1 MKPTGPLARDV
12 ADEGVVLQVA
22 LADTPTATPNR
33 VVIYDWFTRVGTPPR
48 PGNDVE
54 VLVDG
59 EETWSRVFQDLEL
72 ASQSVLASTWLL
84 RADHELVRPE
94 ALALAPPS
102 ERAPLRFAEAI
113 ERLAEKGVQVRLLI
127 WGATYTPLINRWLRR
142 WFWGAPF
149 GIELLEQDHPRLI
162 GSVHQK
168 TFTIDSRVGYCG
180 GMNIKENDWDTSA
193 HTVYDPRR
201 NPHSTTPDFRNAVK
215 SKQKRTKYPPR
226 HDLTLRIEGPAVH
239 DLEVNFQQRWNQS
252 LRAHRASIFGRLT
265 DLIRNRLLRRPP
277 HTRLRE
283 PETSP
288 AELGD
293 RWIQIIRTTPGGEE
307 GILDAY
313 RRAIA
318 NARKYIYIENQYF
331 RSPII
336 GRAIVKA
343 LERNPRLRIA
353 VVAWP
358 INDGKKSW
366 DPSGYW
372 TAHTQNAIRR
382 VAPHFKL
389 TRVMVHDPHTADR
402 AERYVQIDVHA
413 KVMIIDDVWL
423 TIGSANIND
432 RGFKYEAE
440 INAALLDPTD
450 ARALRLRLMAEHLE
464 IAPEEAEAKLGD
476 IQQAFDLWE
485 QHGNENERRKA
496 AGEAP
501 ISRVVHF
508 LQEAP
513 RKPPFGIGQGV
524 F

>member
-1 MKPTGPLARDV
+1 LKPTGPLAREV

-72 ASQSVLASTWLL
+72 ASQSVLASTWIL

-94 ALALAPPS
+94 ALALAPP
-102 ERAPLRFAEAI
+102 ERARPHA
-113 ERLAEKGVQVRLLI
+113 
-127 WGATYTPLINRWLRR
+127 LRR
-142 WFWGAPF
+142 SHRAPGGERCPGTPAHLGRHLHPPHQPLAAPLVLGRPF

-201 NPHSTTPDFRNAVK
+201 NPHSTTPDFRHAVK

-293 RWIQIIRTTPGGEE
+293 RWVQIIRTTPGGEE

-313 RRAIA
+313 RRPSPTPA
-318 NARKYIYIENQYF
+318 NTSTSRT
-331 RSPII
+331 ST
-336 GRAIVKA
+336 
-343 LERNPRLRIA
+343 
-353 VVAWP
+353 
-358 INDGKKSW
+358 S
-366 DPSGYW
+366 
-372 TAHTQNAIRR
+372 
-382 VAPHFKL
+382 
-389 TRVMVHDPHTADR
+389 
-402 AERYVQIDVHA
+402 
-413 KVMIIDDVWL
+413 
-423 TIGSANIND
+423 
-432 RGFKYEAE
+432 
-440 INAALLDPTD
+440 
-450 ARALRLRLMAEHLE
+450 
-464 IAPEEAEAKLGD
+464 
-476 IQQAFDLWE
+476 
-485 QHGNENERRKA
+485 
-496 AGEAP
+496 EAP
-501 ISRVVHF
+501 SSAAPSSKPSSETQACASRWSPGPSTTARRAGIPAATGPPTPKTPSAASPPTSSSPASWSTTPTPPTA
-508 LQEAP
+508 LSATSRSTYTP
-513 RKPPFGIGQGV
+513 RS
-524 F
+524 